1 MEPFQFPFDSK
12 TSLLRTWYGALIAV
26 WWKGGVGKTTTS
38 TATAVHLADCGFK
51 VLLVSSDPAHSTSD
65 SLDCEIGTEPTPIEG
80 VNGLY
85 GLEMDPESKLS
96 SILPKLGNMVDGM
109 NSGGGLQGLGGLGMM
124 FDSGAK
130 EEMEEIKSEVK
141 TSEMILPG
149 LDEALAFDELL
160 KHVEDPNWDVIV
172 FDTAPTG
179 HTLRFLS
186 LPEIIEAWSGR
197 LIRLMRISGGI
208 RSMLFGRKESQEM
221 KEELERF
228 RKRVLHVRRIL
239 SDPNITSFTL
249 VTIPEKMGVNETLR
263 AHQSL
268 LEYKLPVSSCLVNR
282 VTPEFDH
289 EFLQKR
295 RNAELLRISELSESL
310 DGVEVSMME
319 LLDEEVV
326 GVANLR
332 KVAADLYG
340 NVDSLPETLGP
351 HIVGKKIIH
360 EVHRGMYRELDDE
373 NETIYLHLPGIKRD
387 ELSLRSNEGILYVGL
402 NGREREIPTE
412 MPTKASKVEAKLEE
426 DVLRLII
433 PLNQ

>member
-1 MEPFQFPFDSK
+1 MAR
-12 TSLLRTWYGALIAV
+12 LLLFGG
-26 WWKGGVGKTTTS
+26 KGGVGKTTTS

-295 RNAELLRISELSESL
+295 RNAELLRISELSKSL

-326 GVANLR
+326 GVVNLR

-340 NVDSLPETLGP
+340 DIEPLPKTLGP
-351 HIVGKKIIH
+351 HIVGEKIIH
-360 EVHRGMYRELDDE
+360 EVHRGMYRELDEE

-412 MPTKASKVEAKLEE
+412 VPTKASKVEAKLEE

>member
-1 MEPFQFPFDSK
+1 MAR
-12 TSLLRTWYGALIAV
+12 LLLFGG
-26 WWKGGVGKTTTS
+26 KGGVGKTTTS

-65 SLDCEIGTEPTPIEG
+65 SLDCEIGTEPTPIDG

-124 FDSGAK
+124 LDSGAK

-295 RNAELLRISELSESL
+295 RNAELLRISELSKSL

-340 NVDSLPETLGP
+340 DVESLPETLGP
-351 HIVGKKIIH
+351 HIVGEKIIH
-360 EVHRGMYRELDDE
+360 EVHRGMYRELDGE

-412 MPTKASKVEAKLEE
+412 VPTKASKVEAKLEQ